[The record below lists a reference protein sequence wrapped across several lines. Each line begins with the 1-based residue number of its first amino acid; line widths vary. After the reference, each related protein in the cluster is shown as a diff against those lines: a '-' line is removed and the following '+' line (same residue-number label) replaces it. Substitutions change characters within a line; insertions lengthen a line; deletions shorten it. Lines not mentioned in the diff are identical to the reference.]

1 MPLFSWL
8 QLAESLEIT
17 SNCVSSPQF
26 SWFCFWL
33 WLWSAGR
40 PRDQF
45 KLFCD
50 GRPQITSTLI
60 APLYPQSW
68 RNIFNNHINN
78 HNTTL
83 QCQSPNLT
91 VFLSFD
97 QSKVEIYPKN
107 AKQFIQ
113 IAGHKTFTTMQL
125 VKMMAMLKVI
135 FAPKCYQRKANNVQ
149 SAVAQSS
156 SGLSIR
162 ENKHFIRGRN

>member
-17 SNCVSSPQF
+17 SNGVSSPQF

-68 RNIFNNHINN
+68 RNIFNNHINID
-78 HNTTL
+78 NTTL
-83 QCQSPNLT
+83 QCQFLNHS

-97 QSKVEIYPKN
+97 QSKVKIYPRN
-107 AKQFIQ
+107 AKQYITNSRDFNEQ
-113 IAGHKTFTTMQL
+113 NSYVH
-125 VKMMAMLKVI
+125 VYI
-135 FAPKCYQRKANNVQ
+135 FCI
-149 SAVAQSS
+149 SS
-156 SGLSIR
+156 LFYKLSLT
-162 ENKHFIRGRN
+162 KGASFMFSTAYHL

>member
-83 QCQSPNLT
+83 QCQLPNLT

-97 QSKVEIYPKN
+97 QSKVKIYPKN
-107 AKQFIQ
+107 AKQFIR
-113 IAGHKTFTTMQL
+113 IAGHKTFTTMQ
-125 VKMMAMLKVI
+125 
-135 FAPKCYQRKANNVQ
+135 
-149 SAVAQSS
+149 S
-156 SGLSIR
+156 
-162 ENKHFIRGRN
+162 

>member
-83 QCQSPNLT
+83 QCQLPNLT

-97 QSKVEIYPKN
+97 QSKVKIYPKN

-113 IAGHKTFTTMQL
+113 IAGHKTFTTFWYDLRQSCHNLL
-125 VKMMAMLKVI
+125 VALI
-135 FAPKCYQRKANNVQ
+135 PDILLRENQRDG
-149 SAVAQSS
+149 SVAQEEI
-156 SGLSIR
+156 G
-162 ENKHFIRGRN
+162 